1 MKVVFLQGSPRRG
14 GNTETLCGHMAETL
28 MAKGH
33 QVDTIRLAAARI
45 GGCTACFAC
54 QKVADVPGCPLRDD
68 MPAVYDAVLAAEAV
82 VLATPVYCWGMASQL
97 KAPVDRFY
105 AFCKFGH
112 MKDGRFISL
121 VDGQRTALVV
131 TAGGGP
137 YDGAELCVAGFRAMA
152 EFMRMDNRGELVA
165 ASVTDSAAIR
175 ADTALL
181 ARAAEFAGRI
191 VE

>member
-1 MKVVFLQGSPRRG
+1 MKVLFLQGSPRRN

-28 MAKGH
+28 LSQGH

-54 QKVADVPGCPLRDD
+54 QKVADAPGCPLKDD

-82 VLATPVYCWGMASQL
+82 VLATPVYCWGLAAQL

-105 AFCKFGH
+105 AFCKFAH
-112 MKDGRFISL
+112 MDNDKFRCL
-121 VDGQRTALVV
+121 VDGRRTALVV

-137 YDGAELCVAGFRAMA
+137 YDGAELCVAGFRAMT
-152 EFMRMDNRGELVA
+152 EFMRMDNRGEFVA
-165 ASVTDSAAIR
+165 APVTDAAAIR
-175 ADTALL
+175 ADATLL
-181 ARAAEFAGRI
+181 ARAADFARKL